1 MTLTLDPVADVTR
14 REFIAGGAAMALL
27 LAACG
32 GDDGGG
38 DDVDV
43 RQVDDALGPVDLP
56 ARPDR
61 IIADGV
67 NTMGH
72 LWALGIVPLG
82 VAATEDV
89 RPDYIGEGAA
99 DVPNLVADD
108 GWTLNVEAVVAAQPE
123 LVVATGAEWNIENC
137 ERYKAAVTTFCYAD
151 DGDTEADAKETF
163 VNIAIAVGREDE
175 AAAAIAAYD
184 ARKADLAERIAAT
197 DLPDQLVGVVRFD
210 AGGFIG
216 IRPDE
221 AMVAAVG
228 LSQPEWPEANPE
240 NGYVELSLETLEVLN
255 AADVLIINLDDNVD
269 PAKVDAFNS
278 PLWERLT
285 PVADGQAHIV
295 GGWNGSNL
303 PQFHRILTDIEETLV
318 IPAEQG
324 EQPTAD

>member
-1 MTLTLDPVADVTR
+1 MTTAPTLDPIVADVTR

-32 GDDGGG
+32 GDDAG
-38 DDVDV
+38 DDDDDV
-43 RQVDDALGPVDLP
+43 RRLEDALGPVDVP
-56 ARPDR
+56 ARPER
-61 IIADGV
+61 VVADGV
-67 NTMGH
+67 NTLGH
-72 LWALGIVPLG
+72 LWALGIVPIA

-89 RPDYIGEGAA
+89 RPDYIGGGAA

-108 GWTLNVEAVVAAQPE
+108 GWTLNVEAVVAAQPD
-123 LVVATGAEWNIENC
+123 LIVATGAEWNVENC
-137 ERYKAAVTTFCYAD
+137 ERYKAAVATFCYAD
-151 DGDTEADAKETF
+151 EGDTEADAKETF

-175 AAAAIAAYD
+175 AADAIAAYD
-184 ARKADLAERIAAT
+184 ARKAELAERIAAT
-197 DLPDQLVGVVRFD
+197 DLPEQLVGVVRFD

-228 LSQPEWPEANPE
+228 LSQPEWPEPNPE

-255 AADVLIINLDDNVD
+255 AADVLLINLDDNVD
-269 PAKVDAFNS
+269 PDKVDAFQS
-278 PLWERLT
+278 PLWDRLT
-285 PVADGQAHIV
+285 PVVNGQAHIV

-303 PQFHRILTDIEETLV
+303 RQFHRMLDDIEQTLV

-324 EQPTAD
+324 E